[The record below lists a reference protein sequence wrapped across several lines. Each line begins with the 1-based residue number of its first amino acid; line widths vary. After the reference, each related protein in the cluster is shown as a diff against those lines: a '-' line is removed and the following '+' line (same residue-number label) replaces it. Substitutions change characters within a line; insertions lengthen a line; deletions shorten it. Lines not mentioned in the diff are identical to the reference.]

1 MSSQLSCRGRG
12 VFLGILS
19 GALLRGSLNPDPIS
33 DQKCHFS
40 QPFSDLSP
48 KKFMSSLI
56 LRLEQQQN
64 IYIYI
69 YIKSFCFF
77 LTHLEFKTNN
87 AFIHSGSSLES
98 HSRFQTKMGKVYTS
112 FQTRTVQNHPL
123 WGSTYLSYGL
133 YKGVLP
139 AVTTVKIHIV
149 KDPRI
154 FACICLHSDWLSAKT
169 WVQLGQKRKM

>member
-1 MSSQLSCRGRG
+1 MQ
-12 VFLGILS
+12 
-19 GALLRGSLNPDPIS
+19 RGSLNPDPIS

-40 QPFSDLSP
+40 HPFSDLSP
-48 KKFMSSLI
+48 RKCMSSLI
-56 LRLEQQQN
+56 LRLEQQQKIHIH
-64 IYIYI
+64 IYKIFLFLSY
-69 YIKSFCFF
+69 SFGI
-77 LTHLEFKTNN
+77 ETNN
-87 AFIHSGSSLES
+87 AFIHSSSSLES

-154 FACICLHSDWLSAKT
+154 FACICLHADWLSAKT